1 MQQEPAEPAEPLENA
16 VTPAAVL
23 DMAHYLGIDPESEWD
38 LLWLAR
44 ECLVEPLPVG
54 WEVRLTCC
62 WHLLASDRVVTP
74 TPCVCP
80 CTSFGQ
86 EIISRHGQPQF
97 VDRSSGLVL
106 DVHPSDE
113 TFRAALREIRAAG
126 PRVPDPDAEWMVF
139 SDEFERSKGSH
150 YWYNWL

>member
-1 MQQEPAEPAEPLENA
+1 MACARVLGG
-16 VTPAAVL
+16 TAASG
-23 DMAHYLGIDPESEWD
+23 LGG
-38 LLWLAR
+38 A
-44 ECLVEPLPVG
+44 
-54 WEVRLTCC
+54 T
-62 WHLLASDRVVTP
+62 HLLLALVGVRSCCHTN
-74 TPCVCP
+74 PCVCP